1 MYLFVWIIVSF
12 LVVGAYFAGTM
23 NLQPSLPFF
32 TSSMTDTHST
42 TAPSQSTQSTQ
53 STQSPQSP
61 QSEPHPAPLSSS
73 TTQPSS
79 LLNPSIVQAQQQEV
93 NPDERN
99 NISTT
104 SSLASSSPR
113 ISLPEIFK
121 KTENSVVQITSTRP
135 GSDQIVTL
143 NGREIPQNN
152 IALGSGFVYD
162 QDGRI
167 ITNHHVVSEVDE
179 VDVKFVDGDTYTA

>member
-1 MYLFVWIIVSF
+1 M
-12 LVVGAYFAGTM
+12 
-23 NLQPSLPFF
+23 
-32 TSSMTDTHST
+32 
-42 TAPSQSTQSTQ
+42 
-53 STQSPQSP
+53 
-61 QSEPHPAPLSSS
+61 
-73 TTQPSS
+73 
-79 LLNPSIVQAQQQEV
+79 VQAQQQEV
-93 NPDERN
+93 NPDEGN
-99 NISTT
+99 NVSTT
-104 SSLASSSPR
+104 GSLASSSQK

-179 VDVKFVDGDTYTA
+179 VDVKFVDGDTYTAKVVRKGSLFRYWCPPNSR